1 MRISDWSSDVCSSD
15 LKKRGGAL
23 ASVAPGASIR
33 KCLCSGRLVERL
45 LVVGEFHLVAIIV
58 FLRIAEE
65 IGMGLKP
72 FRRLDAVEAHH
83 VGQPGRGLFA
93 DLCLDDAATVAQQR
107 AGVSE
112 FGFLR
117 VLVPAAQNRTTDI
130 DERFEHDVLLYAAEE
145 TGRAHV

>member
-15 LKKRGGAL
+15 L
-23 ASVAPGASIR
+23 
-33 KCLCSGRLVERL
+33 
-45 LVVGEFHLVAIIV
+45 
-58 FLRIAEE
+58 
-65 IGMGLKP
+65 P

-93 DLCLDDAATVAQQR
+93 DLCLDDAATVAQRR

-145 TGRAHV
+145 VLGGRTPPLRHLNAEQPSEMVMEAVGASAIGDVQRQDRKSTRLNSSN

>member
-1 MRISDWSSDVCSSD
+1 MVRRPPRSSRTDTLFPYTTLFRS
-15 LKKRGGAL
+15 
-23 ASVAPGASIR
+23 
-33 KCLCSGRLVERL
+33 CSGRLVERL

-93 DLCLDDAATVAQQR
+93 DLCLDDAATVAQR
-107 AGVSE
+107 REGVSGL
-112 FGFLR
+112 GFLR
-117 VLVPAAQNRTTDI
+117 VLVPAAARNS
-130 DERFEHDVLLYAAEE
+130 VVS
-145 TGRAHV
+145 GKCV

>member
-1 MRISDWSSDVCSSD
+1 MVRRPPRSSRTDTLFPYTTLFRS
-15 LKKRGGAL
+15 
-23 ASVAPGASIR
+23 
-33 KCLCSGRLVERL
+33 CSGRLVERL

-93 DLCLDDAATVAQQR
+93 DLCLDDAATVAQRR

-112 FGFLR
+112 FGLD
-117 VLVPAAQNRTTDI
+117 RTRT
-130 DERFEHDVLLYAAEE
+130 RLNSSS
-145 TGRAHV
+145 

>member
-1 MRISDWSSDVCSSD
+1 MVRRPPRSSRTDTLFPYTTLFRS
-15 LKKRGGAL
+15 
-23 ASVAPGASIR
+23 
-33 KCLCSGRLVERL
+33 CSGRLVERL

-93 DLCLDDAATVAQQR
+93 DLCLDDAATVAQRR

-117 VLVPAAQNRTTDI
+117 VLVPAAQNRTTAI